1 MLAYSVIEPKSKA
14 PERYMLFLHGILGTR
29 ANWRG
34 IARRF
39 VEARHD
45 WGGIL
50 VDLREHG
57 DSLGEPPPH
66 TVASAAADVSRLGE
80 SLGLPIAGALGHS
93 FGGKVVLEWLRSRAG
108 EPTESWV
115 IDSSPSRT
123 QLERDDTATA
133 EILRILSKLPRRW
146 ASREAFISALSSA
159 GQPEPIAQWLAMNL
173 KRSDDGTR
181 IFGPALGVIRE
192 LLEDYAGLDL
202 WQVVDPPPPACTLDF
217 VVGGRSSV
225 LSPADLARLDRIAE
239 AEPRLRVHII
249 EPAGHWVHVDST
261 DALVALLT
269 EGFAS
274 PPADGS

>member
-1 MLAYSVIEPKSKA
+1 MIEPKA
-14 PERYMLFLHGILGTR
+14 DRFMLFLHGILGTR

-39 VEARHD
+39 VEARQG
-45 WGGIL
+45 WGAIL

-66 TVASAAADVSRLGE
+66 TVAAAAADVSRLGE
-80 SLGLPIAGALGHS
+80 SLGLRIGGALGHS

-108 EPTESWV
+108 QPTESWV
-115 IDSSPSRT
+115 IDSTPSRT
-123 QLERDDTATA
+123 EIDRGDTATS
-133 EILRILSKLPRRW
+133 EVLSVLSTLPRRW
-146 ASREAFISALSSA
+146 ASRDAFVSALSSA

-173 KRSDDGTR
+173 TRSDDGAR
-181 IFGPALGVIRE
+181 IFGPDLGVIRE
-192 LLEDYAGLDL
+192 LLHDYAELDR
-202 WQVVDPPPPACTLDF
+202 WEVVETPPPACTLDF

-225 LSPADLARLDRIAE
+225 LSPADLARLDRA
-239 AEPRLRVHII
+239 AKSEPRLRVHVI
-249 EPAGHWVHVDST
+249 ETASHWVHVDSP

-274 PPADGS
+274 PPTDGT